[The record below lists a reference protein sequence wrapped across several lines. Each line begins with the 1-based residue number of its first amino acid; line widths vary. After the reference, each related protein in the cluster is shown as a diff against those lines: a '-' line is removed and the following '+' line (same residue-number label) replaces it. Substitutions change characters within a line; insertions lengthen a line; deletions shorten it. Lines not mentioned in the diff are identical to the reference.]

1 MQFHGVGDSL
11 TSLTLYKAIM
21 QNKISDSYAWL
32 GINIQHKCRLCHTF
46 MHDDVKILHNDNY
59 NAKQYSTYQL
69 EN

>member
-11 TSLTLYKAIM
+11 TSL
-21 QNKISDSYAWL
+21 KISDSYAWL
-32 GINIQHKCRLCHTF
+32 GINIQHMQALSYL
-46 MHDDVKILHNDNY
+46 HDDVKILHNDNY